1 MLRGRKLEVQ
11 DIFKEYGAEHRRNHK
26 LPLHQCKAMSAI
38 ENCRTTALGGHIDE
52 CDSCGHTRI
61 SYNSCRNRHCPKC
74 QSLAKEKWLEERKKD
89 LLPIGYFHIVFTIPS
104 EFNAI
109 ALINPKEVYSLFFKS
124 VSETLREL
132 AKDHKYLGAE
142 IGFTT
147 ILHTWGQNLM
157 YHPHIHCIVPGGGLS
172 LDNTRWIDSKKEF
185 FIPIKVLSRKFR
197 GKFLAYFKK
206 AYYNNEFKL
215 IKDIE
220 ELNQKHVFQ
229 CWINELY
236 SKEWVVYS
244 KAPFKSAE
252 FVLEYLGR
260 YTHRVAISNNRIV
273 NVENGLVTVKWQD
286 YKDNNKQKFMTLKV
300 EEFIRRFLMHILPYN
315 FMKIRHYGILSN
327 RNRNTKLK
335 KCKIL
340 LEIISERNTDFI
352 KKLSVQELLM
362 KLTGVDISK
371 CPCCKKGQMIE
382 KEKLD
387 PKICSPPLKK
397 NKKN

>member
-1 MLRGRKLEVQ
+1 MK
-11 DIFKEYGAEHRRNHK
+11 KTNTH
-26 LPLHQCKAMSAI
+26 
-38 ENCRTTALGGHIDE
+38 GGK
-52 CDSCGHTRI
+52 T
-61 SYNSCRNRHCPKC
+61 
-74 QSLAKEKWLEERKKD
+74 
-89 LLPIGYFHIVFTIPS
+89 
-104 EFNAI
+104 
-109 ALINPKEVYSLFFKS
+109 
-124 VSETLREL
+124 
-132 AKDHKYLGAE
+132 
-142 IGFTT
+142 
-147 ILHTWGQNLM
+147 
-157 YHPHIHCIVPGGGLS
+157 
-172 LDNTRWIDSKKEF
+172 
-185 FIPIKVLSRKFR
+185 
-197 GKFLAYFKK
+197 
-206 AYYNNEFKL
+206 
-215 IKDIE
+215 
-220 ELNQKHVFQ
+220 
-229 CWINELY
+229 INEL
-236 SKEWVVYS
+236 YS

-273 NVENGLVTVKWQD
+273 NVESGLVTFKWRD

-327 RNRNTKLK
+327 RNRNSKLK

-387 PKICSPPLKK
+387 PKICSAPLKK